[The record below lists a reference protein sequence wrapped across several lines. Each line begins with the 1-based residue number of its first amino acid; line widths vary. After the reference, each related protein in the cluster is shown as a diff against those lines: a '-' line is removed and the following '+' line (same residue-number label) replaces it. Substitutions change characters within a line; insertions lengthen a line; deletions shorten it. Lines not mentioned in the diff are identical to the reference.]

1 MTERNSREG
10 NSNPGAGELA
20 KRVFLLTGPRIVGE
34 ISKDRLSITGGA
46 PSLPPWLDLSFH
58 LRRTWEVVV
67 SHLAIQS
74 PQQGLVLLD
83 R

>member
-10 NSNPGAGELA
+10 NSNPGAGEFA
-20 KRVFLLTGPRIVGE
+20 KGVFLVAGPLIVGE

-58 LRRTWEVVV
+58 LRRTSKVVV
-67 SHLAIQS
+67 KSI
-74 PQQGLVLLD
+74 
-83 R
+83 